1 MESKLFAKYN
11 RINVLA
17 TIAIFLIAS
26 VAFFFTVKFIQI
38 EQVDDDL
45 KIEEE
50 EIVLYVERYG
60 QLPKTFSVD
69 DQMIQFIRTDT
80 PFTRRYFNRTDL
92 RDMKGHLEDFR
103 QLFFGIKAGG
113 QWYMV
118 TVSKSLEETDDLV
131 TSVFWITSGT
141 ILLILI
147 ASFVINRFVFKQ
159 LWKPFYDTL
168 FVLKHFK
175 IDKEQKLDF
184 PSTTTEEFRLMIDT
198 LESTTVQAQRD
209 YLSLKSFS
217 ENASHEMQ
225 TPIAIIQ
232 SKLDLLIQDE
242 ALIGRQSKSLHAIYE
257 AIDRLTRLNSSLLL
271 LVKIENRQFSTVQ
284 TIDLKSAIEQKVDD
298 FQELWQAQHITVNCD
313 LSDSPVSM
321 NKDLSD
327 VLINNLLSNATKHNV
342 PNGTIGI
349 SLQRNRLSISNSGN
363 GQPLDEKKVFQR
375 FYKPSQSAEHNGLG
389 LSIIFQI
396 CEVSGLHIS
405 YKFKDGQHQ
414 FLSEW

>member
-69 DQMIQFIRTDT
+69 DQMIQFIPTDT

-147 ASFVINRFVFKQ
+147 ASFVINRFV
-159 LWKPFYDTL
+159 L
-168 FVLKHFK
+168 FVWKK
-175 IDKEQKLDF
+175 
-184 PSTTTEEFRLMIDT
+184 S
-198 LESTTVQAQRD
+198 QAP
-209 YLSLKSFS
+209 
-217 ENASHEMQ
+217 E
-225 TPIAIIQ
+225 TPARIPNNSI
-232 SKLDLLIQDE
+232 
-242 ALIGRQSKSLHAIYE
+242 
-257 AIDRLTRLNSSLLL
+257 LNFTIF
-271 LVKIENRQFSTVQ
+271 LVI
-284 TIDLKSAIEQKVDD
+284 
-298 FQELWQAQHITVNCD
+298 
-313 LSDSPVSM
+313 
-321 NKDLSD
+321 
-327 VLINNLLSNATKHNV
+327 
-342 PNGTIGI
+342 
-349 SLQRNRLSISNSGN
+349 
-363 GQPLDEKKVFQR
+363 QPLHD
-375 FYKPSQSAEHNGLG
+375 P
-389 LSIIFQI
+389 
-396 CEVSGLHIS
+396 
-405 YKFKDGQHQ
+405 
-414 FLSEW
+414 